1 MKIYKEEILS
11 NFEVWTRTILPAEL
25 FTPEE
30 LNQITAVLESLDGGD
45 GYDET
50 DIKDLLQ
57 FEYEYLASLIGLEWD
72 TKTGKI
78 VR

>member
-11 NFEVWTRTILPAEL
+11 NSELWSRTILTAGQ
-25 FTPEE
+25 FTREE
-30 LNQITAVLESLDGGD
+30 LDQIRAVLESLDGD
-45 GYDET
+45 GYDES

-72 TKTGKI
+72 SEAGKI
-78 VR
+78 IR